1 MIEGGLTYNQQPRFQ
16 NPTEIPLHQDDP
28 EALLI
33 LLHTAH
39 SQFGKVPRKVDLKT
53 LTQIAILVDKYEL
66 LELTELLVDN
76 WLLGV
81 NDTIPS
87 ELNDDLQPWI
97 CIAAVFERES
107 ILQRVS
113 EVSTRE
119 SKGTFDASNLP
130 IDRQVL
136 SNKPP
141 LIAMPIKS

>member
-16 NPTEIPLHQDDP
+16 NLTEIPLHQDDP

-39 SQFGKVPRKVDLKT
+39 SQFRKVPRKVDLKT